1 MSKSKLTFDPGTL
14 SQIAAMAALDDHEF
28 VSATIEL
35 NKRGVQLFQDSFKT
49 QGWKISPSVANFS
62 MIDCGTEQKAIDLTL
77 ELEKNGIIVRRLPG
91 FKLPHCVRISTG
103 TDEAN
108 QRVVSIMAEL
118 SQYFA

>member
-1 MSKSKLTFDPGTL
+1 
-14 SQIAAMAALDDHEF
+14 
-28 VSATIEL
+28 
-35 NKRGVQLFQDSFKT
+35 
-49 QGWKISPSVANFS
+49 

-77 ELEKNGIIVRRLPG
+77 ELEKKGIIVRRLPG